1 MDNKTELINKNNFS
15 IIWNIVDEIVFQNKH
30 FKTEKIK
37 RAFLLKLIDTNLPN
51 ATFDE
56 KRSEYYSILG
66 YINYFC
72 DENKR
77 SQKTINFFKRAIKF
91 NKNNYL
97 AWIYLGYWHFDNE
110 QWRRALNAFKKIP
123 EEMFGTFCDILR
135 FKITELKLCCRL
147 YLNPS
152 KKTIGNIK
160 NFLHKLSFQD
170 EENRALPVEMKKAI
184 EQAKLNSTNREI
196 LLSLI
201 KDCM

>member
-66 YINYFC
+66 YINYCC

-77 SQKTINFFKRAIKF
+77 
-91 NKNNYL
+91 
-97 AWIYLGYWHFDNE
+97 
-110 QWRRALNAFKKIP
+110 
-123 EEMFGTFCDILR
+123 
-135 FKITELKLCCRL
+135 
-147 YLNPS
+147 
-152 KKTIGNIK
+152 
-160 NFLHKLSFQD
+160 
-170 EENRALPVEMKKAI
+170 
-184 EQAKLNSTNREI
+184 
-196 LLSLI
+196 
-201 KDCM
+201 